1 MSDESIVA
9 TKLSC
14 LLLIKYYMNNSTAFG
29 EFISNEYFKGVK
41 SKWSIVCSIPKS
53 NQVLMQLI
61 LSTEEK

>member
-1 MSDESIVA
+1 
-9 TKLSC
+9 
-14 LLLIKYYMNNSTAFG
+14 MNNSTAFG

-53 NQVLMQLI
+53 KQVLIQLI